1 MGRSSKL
8 YSNHLLL
15 PILSCLCAA
24 LCIGCSGGLTNGVS
38 LAVGNPVIPQ
48 GSSTSITATMSGA
61 NGAAG
66 FTWALA
72 GPGSLS
78 GVTKTSVTYN
88 APPTVSAETVATVT
102 ATSVASPSQMGST
115 KITVEPPPSITTTSL
130 PAASLGVSYTATIN
144 AAGGIPPFSWSIASG
159 SLTTGLT
166 LGASTT
172 RSVTISGMAQ
182 MLANSIFTIRIT
194 DSTGTSATQA
204 LTIVVGASNA
214 SLLTGN
220 YAFQFSG
227 FNTSSNPV
235 KIAGSFTADGNGN
248 LTAGVEDANAIGGAP
263 KNQSFTGTYT
273 LGAGNRGVLT
283 FSSLPGSPAYAF
295 ALNLTGTHGSLIEF
309 DSTGTRGSGTLA
321 QRSLSTCT
329 SSAFSGNYAFG
340 LTGQEIAVAGVS
352 GAGPAMVAGSF
363 TASPPSGGAT
373 QGSIGPGELDASSPV
388 RVTMQDQTVTGT
400 FQATA
405 QPTHC
410 LMNLASSL
418 PAMNFS
424 VYPVSTSQAF
434 LVQVDTVNST
444 TPVLMAGT
452 IEKQTGFPFST
463 ASGSTF
469 TALSVGVLSGLF
481 PSGSN
486 FVPDVAVVSIA
497 GTGSSNFT
505 IAGTENRAGAI
516 TNVPPTTST
525 FINADQFGRVAT
537 LAGTQFLPVFYMI
550 SQNTAF
556 CLGEQIS
563 SGLPNPFFGIV
574 HPQGPFDAATIASF
588 FAAGTLAPTTAA
600 LPNISGS
607 FQFTANSGANP
618 TAGTISGLQ
627 DQSTPL
633 GDTAGQTVVGTYTVA
648 SSALGTGTITLTQ
661 PAALTAAFVI
671 VSPSQI
677 AMITTTTGGT
687 NPVALVFQQ

>member
-1 MGRSSKL
+1 VISQ
-8 YSNHLLL
+8 
-15 PILSCLCAA
+15 
-24 LCIGCSGGLTNGVS
+24 GG
-38 LAVGNPVIPQ
+38 
-48 GSSTSITATMSGA
+48 STSITAAMSGA

-88 APPTVSAETVATVT
+88 APPTVSTETVATVT

-130 PAASLGVSYTATIN
+130 PAASLGVSYTATVN
-144 AAGGIPPFSWSIASG
+144 AAGGIPPFSWSITSG

-172 RSVTISGMAQ
+172 RSVTISGTAQ
-182 MLANSIFTIRIT
+182 MPVNSIFTIRIT
-194 DSTGTSATQA
+194 DSKGASATQA

-235 KIAGSFTADGNGN
+235 KITGSFTADGNGN
-248 LTAGVEDANAIGGAP
+248 LTAGVEDVNAIGGTP
-263 KNQSFTGTYT
+263 KNQTFTGTYT
-273 LGAGNRGVLT
+273 LGADNRGVLT

-309 DSTGTRGSGTLA
+309 DSTGTRGSGTLV
-321 QRSLSTCT
+321 QRSLSTCA
-329 SSAFSGNYAFG
+329 SSTFNGNYAFG

-352 GAGPAMVAGSF
+352 GAGPAMIAGSF

-405 QPTHC
+405 QPTRC

-444 TPVLMAGT
+444 TPVLTAGT

-550 SQNTAF
+550 NQNTAF

-563 SGLPNPFFGIV
+563 SGLSNPFFGIV
-574 HPQGPFDAATIASF
+574 RPQATGPFDAATIASF

-600 LPNISGS
+600 LPNISGA

-618 TAGTISGLQ
+618 NAGTISGIQ

-648 SSALGTGTITLTQ
+648 SSTLGTGTITLTQ
-661 PAALTAAFVI
+661 PVALTAAFVI

-677 AMITTTTGGT
+677 AMITTTTGDT